1 MGTGKHVTA
10 RNLAGLTDNTED
22 DHEPP
27 PPFRSHDLA
36 RRWGVPEQTICALL
50 RSGRLRGFRLKRQ
63 WLIPRANV
71 EAYEKGDAAA

>member
-1 MGTGKHVTA
+1 MMGAPRHLSS
-10 RNLAGLTDNTED
+10 RNLARLTDD
-22 DHEPP
+22 IDQHEP
-27 PPFRSHDLA
+27 PPFRSHDVA

-71 EAYEKGDAAA
+71 EAYERGEAAA